1 MNDELQDARRAFIS
15 WMTQLDADAAGH
27 ALAVFKNKLEL
38 CAFHNCFD
46 DAHIHYKHRKYCL
59 HHYKQISGEAN

>member
-1 MNDELQDARRAFIS
+1 
-15 WMTQLDADAAGH
+15 MTQLDADAAGH